1 MSQTLKPQSPPSV
14 TEESYCRIHLE
25 LLKLFCEDDQITICS
40 KCFQLPVHKH
50 HLVYEIHEA
59 AENYRK
65 LFKETLH
72 MLKGKLEVAKSIL
85 ADEQERMVRIQEEEQ
100 SFKKMVEAEYKM
112 RFRLLREET
121 DLKYPRQPACKF
133 DQNLN
138 EAGQNQLGTEL
149 EQKSQETLQRLNR
162 LGRENMSKLK
172 ASEFQVAEQLCS
184 LQRITTELE
193 KKCGEPVFT
202 LLQNARYNLER
213 SESLLLQSLE
223 PAEIT
228 DLSSCLIQG
237 MSKVLMVFQRH
248 ITLDPETAH
257 PCLVL
262 SEDLKSMR
270 LGNTPPSV
278 PDTPRRFDFGASVLA
293 AESFLSGRHYW
304 EVAVGQASNWQLG
317 ICDCV
322 GRKSNRPQVSGDK
335 VLLMGSM
342 MGADYTFWIFPSLRK
357 ICLRKKMYKVG
368 IFVDCDHG
376 QMSFYNVTES
386 SLIYNFSDLTF
397 QGAVRPVFSLCVPN
411 GDMNSDSLTIC
422 PPHTPS

>member
-149 EQKSQETLQRLNR
+149 EQKSQET
-162 LGRENMSKLK
+162 
-172 ASEFQVAEQLCS
+172 
-184 LQRITTELE
+184 
-193 KKCGEPVFT
+193 
-202 LLQNARYNLER
+202 LQNARYNLER